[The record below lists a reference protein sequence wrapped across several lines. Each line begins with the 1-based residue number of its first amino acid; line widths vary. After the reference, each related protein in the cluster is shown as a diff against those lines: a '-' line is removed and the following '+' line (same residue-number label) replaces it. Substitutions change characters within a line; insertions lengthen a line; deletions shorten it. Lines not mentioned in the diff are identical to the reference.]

1 VGEEVLEDLVVLLL
15 FLQVMSPLGG
25 TPSLLDKLDQ
35 VVGVLVWDQVVP
47 QVVVALVGA
56 QVAPQVVVALVG
68 AQVASQVVVVLVGAQ
83 VAPQVVVEGPG
94 GLLVLVEGLRVLQE
108 GQQQWEACIL
118 PIFLLLLSHLD

>member
-1 VGEEVLEDLVVLLL
+1 MGEEVLEDLVVLLP

-47 QVVVALVGA
+47 QGVVA
-56 QVAPQVVVALVG
+56 
-68 AQVASQVVVVLVGAQ
+68 LVGAQ

>member
-1 VGEEVLEDLVVLLL
+1 MEDLVVLLL

-47 QVVVALVGA
+47 QVVVV
-56 QVAPQVVVALVG
+56 LVG
-68 AQVASQVVVVLVGAQ
+68 AQVASQVVVVLMGAQ

>member
-1 VGEEVLEDLVVLLL
+1 MEDLVVLLL

-68 AQVASQVVVVLVGAQ
+68 AQVVSQVVVVLVGAQ
-83 VAPQVVVEGPG
+83 VAPQVV
-94 GLLVLVEGLRVLQE
+94 VEGLRVLQE